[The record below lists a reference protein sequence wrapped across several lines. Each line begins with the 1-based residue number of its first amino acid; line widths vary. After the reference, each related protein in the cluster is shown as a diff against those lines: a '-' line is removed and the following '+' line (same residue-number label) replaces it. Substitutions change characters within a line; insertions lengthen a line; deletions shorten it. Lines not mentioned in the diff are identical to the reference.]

1 MRLSARTATIQV
13 MHVALAQT
21 ARCVAVAGVAWAMVR
36 AGAAKGALRVKAP
49 IRCAACGRQKG
60 WGSCPCTDGPNR
72 PS

>member
-21 ARCVAVAGVAWAMVR
+21 VGCVAVAGVAWAMVR

-49 IRCAACGRQKG
+49 ARCAACGR
-60 WGSCPCTDGPNR
+60 
-72 PS
+72 